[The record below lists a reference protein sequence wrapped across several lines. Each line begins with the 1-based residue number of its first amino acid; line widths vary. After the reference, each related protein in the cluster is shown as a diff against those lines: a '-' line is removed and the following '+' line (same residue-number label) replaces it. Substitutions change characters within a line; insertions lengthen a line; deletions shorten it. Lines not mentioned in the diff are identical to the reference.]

1 MAIARF
7 RPNAT
12 FDRDLFPKRFSDV
25 LDEFF
30 NDAVATK
37 RDNFVPGID
46 IAESDDSFHVTV
58 ELPGMKKDDININL
72 EDNQLTIS
80 GERKFENKED
90 GKKYHRVESRYGK
103 FTRSFMLPD
112 NVDGESIT
120 AKYEDGLLKIDIAK
134 SEEKI
139 SKKIEIQ

>member
-37 RDNFVPGID
+37 RESFVPGID
-46 IAESDDSFHVTV
+46 IAESDDGFHVTV
-58 ELPGMKKDDININL
+58 ELPGVKKDDININL

-112 NVDGESIT
+112 NVDEESIS